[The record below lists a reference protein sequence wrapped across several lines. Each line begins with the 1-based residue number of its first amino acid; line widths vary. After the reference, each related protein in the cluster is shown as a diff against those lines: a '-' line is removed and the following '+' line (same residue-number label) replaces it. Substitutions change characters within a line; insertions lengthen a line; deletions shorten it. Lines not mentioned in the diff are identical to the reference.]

1 MAHPSTSRESTP
13 KQVGEG
19 FIAWDYNALPPAQ
32 TSPRSPLRHLLDD
45 YLDWSRDKD
54 RITLFTSVDVSVFT
68 NYCDECRAARR
79 RPPSLVAYVARCLGV
94 VCRDA
99 RGVTA
104 SRLNGRVYTPQHVNL
119 AVLVSAKTPDG
130 DSIPYILELLRADE
144 RTLPDLGEEL
154 ASRSRALRRE
164 GLGNRVL
171 AGAMKLGRFPQPL
184 RRSIYRLALLHPK
197 FRHAIAHT
205 TSFIGLTA
213 LTGYTGNR
221 SYWGAPVMPYSCS
234 IVMGGLSR
242 KALVVEGDRIEARP
256 CLDLSLSCDHALFD
270 AAEGAQMCER
280 LCAEIESGRLL
291 NELET
296 VG

>member
-1 MAHPSTSRESTP
+1 MPRPSTSRQSKP

-19 FIAWDYNALPPAQ
+19 FVAWDYNDLPPAQ
-32 TSPRSPLRHLLDD
+32 TRARSPLRALLDD

-54 RITLFTSVDVSVFT
+54 RITLFTSVDVSAFLS
-68 NYCDECRAARR
+68 YCDECKRARH
-79 RPPSLVAYVARCLGV
+79 RPPSLVAYVGRCLGV
-94 VCRDA
+94 TCKDA

-104 SRLNGRVYTPQHVNL
+104 SRLNGRLYTPQHVNL
-119 AVLVSAKTPDG
+119 AVLVSANTPDG
-130 DSIPYILELLRADE
+130 DAIPYILELLRADE

-171 AGAMKLGRFPQPL
+171 AGAMKLGRQPAWA
-184 RRSIYRLALLHPK
+184 RRGFYRLALLHPR
-197 FRHAIAHT
+197 FRHAIAHY

-242 KALVVEGDRIEARP
+242 KPVVLEGDEIAVRP
-256 CLDLSLSCDHALFD
+256 CLDLSLSCDHSLFD
-270 AAEGAQMCER
+270 AAEGAQMCEA

-291 NELET
+291 SELLT
-296 VG
+296 ND

>member
-1 MAHPSTSRESTP
+1 MPDSTRTEKP
-13 KQVGEG
+13 IGEG
-19 FIAWDYNALPPAQ
+19 FIAWDYNDLPPAR
-32 TSPRSPLRHLLDD
+32 TTPRSPLRHLLDD

-54 RITLFTSVDVSVFT
+54 RITLFTSVDVSVFLD
-68 NYCDECRAARR
+68 YCDGCKAARR

-94 VCRDA
+94 VCKDA

-104 SRLNGRVYTPQHVNL
+104 SRLNGRLYTPPHVNL
-119 AVLVSAKTPDG
+119 AILVSAKTPDG
-130 DSIPYILELLRADE
+130 DAIPYILELLRADE
-144 RTLPDLGEEL
+144 RTLGDLGEEL

-171 AGAMKLGRFPQPL
+171 AGAMKLGRQPQWA
-184 RRSIYRLALLHPK
+184 RRSLYRLAFLHPK
-197 FRHAIAHT
+197 FRHAIAHS
-205 TSFIGLTA
+205 TSFIGLSA

-234 IVMGGLSR
+234 VVMGGLSR
-242 KALVVEGDRIEARP
+242 KAVVLPDDRIVARP
-256 CLDLSLSCDHALFD
+256 CLDLSLSCDHGLFD